1 MTDYR
6 TKASSNRSDR
16 RNLFLLVVDS
26 DANNFSYT
34 SMLLHR
40 FNYQIF
46 IASTA
51 EEALQMATVALR
63 ALVITAPTLKDMS
76 GFEFMQQLREYP
88 VTASIL
94 FIVLSRQDNL
104 IVNRRCFDLGAV
116 DCLYHSVSLDM
127 LYRAV
132 QVAAEKTPR
141 TSMHI
146 KTSQPVQ

>member
-1 MTDYR
+1 
-6 TKASSNRSDR
+6 
-16 RNLFLLVVDS
+16 
-26 DANNFSYT
+26 
-34 SMLLHR
+34 MLLHR